1 VLSLRFD
8 IHRQK
13 NRGMAM
19 TSAPGSQEQ
28 SHVKVAT
35 ASLIGTAIEWY
46 DFFLYGTA
54 AALIFNKL
62 FFPTFDPMVGT
73 LLAFGTY
80 ALGFVARPLGGLIF
94 GHYGDKIGRKTML
107 YLTLLI
113 MGVATAA
120 IGLLPTYDAVGVWA
134 PILLIACRLIQ
145 GFGLGGEWG
154 GAVLMAVEHA
164 PEDKKGF
171 YGSWPQ
177 LGAPLGLVL
186 GTLVFS
192 VVSAFLP
199 DAQLYAWGW
208 RLPFLFSI
216 FLVIVGLW
224 IRFTLAESPEF
235 QKVKDQKQEVKMP
248 IVDAIRLYPKNILLA
263 MGARFAENGFFYIYA
278 TFVLAYATQA
288 LGMNRQDILNGVLI
302 AAAIETFTIPAFG
315 ALSDRV
321 GRRPVYIFG
330 AIFSALMS
338 FPLFMLLGTK
348 NPQLG
353 WIAIVLGLAVGHAAM
368 YGPQASFLSE
378 LFGTKVRY
386 SGVSLGYNLA
396 SIFAGALS
404 PLIATGLMTA
414 YKPETWP
421 ISLYMIALALITIVS
436 VYYATETRQEIRGLR
451 VAT

>member
-1 VLSLRFD
+1 
-8 IHRQK
+8 
-13 NRGMAM
+13 M
-19 TSAPGSQEQ
+19 TSANSATPAASGVER

-62 FFPTFDPMVGT
+62 FFPNFDPWMGT
-73 LLAFGTY
+73 LLAFSTY
-80 ALGFVARPLGGLIF
+80 ALGFVARPLGGLVF
-94 GHYGDKIGRKTML
+94 GHYGDTIGRKTML

-113 MGVATAA
+113 MGVATAV
-120 IGLLPTYDAVGVWA
+120 IGLLPTYETAGVWA
-134 PILLIACRLIQ
+134 AVLLIACRLVQ

-164 PEDKKGF
+164 PPEKKGF

-192 VVSAFLP
+192 LFSAFMSEADFL
-199 DAQLYAWGW
+199 AWGW

-216 FLVIVGLW
+216 VLVIVGLW

-235 QKVKDQKQEVKMP
+235 QKVKDQKAEARMP
-248 IVDAIRLYPKNILLA
+248 IIEAIKTYPKNILLA

-278 TFVLAYATQA
+278 TFVLAYAVQE
-288 LGMNRQDILNGVLI
+288 LKMNRQDILNGVLL
-302 AAAIETFTIPAFG
+302 AALIESFTIPAFG
-315 ALSDRV
+315 ALSDKL

-330 AIFSALMS
+330 AMFSAVLS
-338 FPLFMLLGTK
+338 FPLFYLLGTK
-348 NPQLG
+348 NPQLA

-378 LFGTKVRY
+378 LFGAKVRY

-404 PLIATGLMTA
+404 PLIATSLVAA
-414 YKPETWP
+414 YRPETWP
-421 ISLYMIALALITIVS
+421 ISVYMIVLALITLVS
-436 VYYATETRQEIRGLR
+436 VYFAAETRADTAGGG
-451 VAT
+451 

>member
-1 VLSLRFD
+1 
-8 IHRQK
+8 
-13 NRGMAM
+13 MAIAA
-19 TSAPGSQEQ
+19 TSAHAEPN

-62 FFPTFDPMVGT
+62 FFPTFDPMIGT
-73 LLAFGTY
+73 LLAFATY
-80 ALGFVARPLGGLIF
+80 ALGFVARPLGGLVF
-94 GHYGDKIGRKTML
+94 GHYGDTIGRKTML

-113 MGVATAA
+113 MGVATAI
-120 IGLLPTYDAVGVWA
+120 IGLLPTYETAGIWAAV
-134 PILLIACRLIQ
+134 LLITCRLVQ

-164 PEDKKGF
+164 PAEKKGF

-192 VVSAFLP
+192 IFSASMS
-199 DAQLYAWGW
+199 DAQFLAWGW

-216 FLVIVGLW
+216 ALVIVGLW

-235 QKVKDQKQEVKMP
+235 QKVKDKKEEVKMP
-248 IVDAIRLYPKNILLA
+248 IIEAIVTYPKNILLA

-302 AAAIETFTIPAFG
+302 AAFIETFTIPAFG
-315 ALSDRV
+315 ALSDKL

-330 AIFSALMS
+330 AVFSALMS

-348 NPQLG
+348 NPQLA
-353 WIAIVLGLAVGHAAM
+353 WIAIVLGLAIGHAAM

-378 LFGTKVRY
+378 LFGAKVRY

-414 YKPETWP
+414 YKPATWP
-421 ISLYMIALALITIVS
+421 ISVYMTVLALITIVS
-436 VYYATETRQEIRGLR
+436 VYFAVETRKGTET
-451 VAT
+451 

>member
-1 VLSLRFD
+1 MRGLRREVRMSGAATTID
-8 IHRQK
+8 QLETRQ
-13 NRGMAM
+13 
-19 TSAPGSQEQ
+19 T
-28 SHVKVAT
+28 SHVTVAT

-73 LLAFGTY
+73 LLAFATY
-80 ALGFVARPLGGLIF
+80 ALGFVARPLGGLVF

-113 MGVATAA
+113 MGAATAV
-120 IGLLPTYDAVGVWA
+120 IGVLPTYDTAGVWA
-134 PILLIACRLIQ
+134 AVLLVSCRLIQ

-164 PEDKKGF
+164 PDDKKGF

-192 VVSAFLP
+192 VVSMLMTE
-199 DAQLYAWGW
+199 DQLFAWGW

-216 FLVIVGLW
+216 ALVIVGLW
-224 IRFTLAESPEF
+224 IRFTIAESPEF

-248 IVDAIRLYPKNILLA
+248 IVEALRMYPRNILLA

-288 LGMNRQDILNGVLI
+288 LGMDRQAILNGVLI

-330 AIFSALMS
+330 AVFSALMS

-404 PLIATGLMTA
+404 PLIATGLMAA

-421 ISLYMIALALITIVS
+421 ISVYMIVLALITIVS
-436 VYYATETRQEIRGLR
+436 VYFATETRRNAEL
-451 VAT
+451 

>member
-1 VLSLRFD
+1 MPILEPTAAE
-8 IHRQK
+8 H
-13 NRGMAM
+13 
-19 TSAPGSQEQ
+19 P
-28 SHVKVAT
+28 SHVKVAL

-54 AALIFNKL
+54 AALIFNRL
-62 FFPTFDPMVGT
+62 FFPTFDPMIGT
-73 LLAFGTY
+73 LLAFATY
-80 ALGFVARPLGGLIF
+80 ALGFIARPLGGLVF

-113 MGVATAA
+113 MGAATAV
-120 IGLLPTYDAVGVWA
+120 IGLLPTYESAGIWA
-134 PILLIACRLIQ
+134 AILLVTCRLVQ

-164 PEDKKGF
+164 PEHRRGF

-192 VVSAFLP
+192 IVSALISE
-199 DAQLYAWGW
+199 DQLFAWGW

-216 FLVIVGLW
+216 VLIVVGLW
-224 IRFTLAESPEF
+224 IRFTIAESPEF
-235 QKVKDQKQEVKMP
+235 QRVKDEKQEVRMP
-248 IVDAIRLYPKNILLA
+248 ILDAIRLYPKSILLA

-278 TFVLAYATQA
+278 TFVLAYATQS
-288 LGMNRQDILNGVLI
+288 LHMNRQDILNGVLI
-302 AAAIETFTIPAFG
+302 AAIIETFTIPAFG
-315 ALSDRV
+315 ALSDRM
-321 GRRPVYIFG
+321 GRRPIYIFG

-338 FPLFMLLGTK
+338 FPLFSLLGTGS
-348 NPQLG
+348 PQLG

-414 YKPETWP
+414 YAPATWP
-421 ISLYMIALALITIVS
+421 ISLYMIILAIITLVS
-436 VYYATETRQEIRGLR
+436 VYFAAETRTRP
-451 VAT
+451 TT